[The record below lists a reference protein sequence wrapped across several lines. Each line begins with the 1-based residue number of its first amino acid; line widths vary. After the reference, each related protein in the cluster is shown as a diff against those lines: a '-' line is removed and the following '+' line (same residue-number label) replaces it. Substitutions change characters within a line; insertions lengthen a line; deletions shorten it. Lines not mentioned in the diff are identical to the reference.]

1 MFSDGIKKLNNVR
14 REYSIKFKRSHYL
27 DKNRDNIENNLRK
40 IDSYIRKLKEI
51 ELFIKEKN
59 GKFCWKIL

>member
-51 ELFIKEKN
+51 ELFIKEK
-59 GKFCWKIL
+59 KW